1 MPSGAAD
8 MCGLLP
14 CEFWRVVVVH
24 PHESLAV
31 AFGVGFFV
39 GVLVLAGVQAVRQ

>member
-1 MPSGAAD
+1 

-14 CEFWRVVVVH
+14 CEFWRLVVVH
-24 PHESLAV
+24 PHESLAI

-39 GVLVLAGVQAVRQ
+39 GAFVLWGVQAVRK

>member
-1 MPSGAAD
+1 

-14 CEFWRVVVVH
+14 CEFWRLVVVH

-31 AFGVGFFV
+31 AFGAGFLV
-39 GVLVLAGVQAVRQ
+39 GVLVLWGVQAVRNG